1 VATIQLRGLSLLG
14 VHGVLPEEQQR
25 AQPFEVDIDLTV
37 DISKAAATD
46 ALEDTIDYGEI
57 TTMVARVVNDESY
70 ALIEKLATRIGEVC
84 RTDPRVTGVIVT
96 VKKMR
101 PPVPEHL
108 EYSAVRVEL

>member
-1 VATIQLRGLSLLG
+1 MATIQLRGLSLLG
-14 VHGVLPEEQQR
+14 VHGVLPEEQKR

-57 TTMVARVVNDESY
+57 TSMVARVVNDESY

-84 RTDPRVTGVIVT
+84 RTDPRVTGVVVT

-108 EYSAVRVEL
+108 EHSAVRVEL